1 MAAQTAE
8 MPKVVRIIPAK
19 PEYSGN
25 SNADFRPKRVAAY
38 CRVSTDKEQQEHSFE
53 TQKEMYTDMIMM
65 KPNWQMAGI
74 YADEGITGTIAK
86 KRPDFMRM
94 IEDCRKGKIDMVIT
108 KSVSRF
114 SRNNLDCLLYV
125 RELKERGIPILFE
138 KEGINTLQVSS
149 ELLITLFS
157 GLSQAES
164 ESISMNVKIGKRQSL
179 KNGNVPFCYKS
190 FLGYR
195 KGADGKPEIVQE
207 EAEIIRRIYSEYLA
221 GASLL
226 EIAKS
231 LIADG
236 VLTAKGKTKWTAK
249 GILSILTNEKYK
261 GDALLQKTYIADCIS
276 KRSKVNNG
284 ELPMYYVE
292 NNHPAIIERAVFDR
306 VQEEVSRRNS
316 KRRVKEVGTKTELGK
331 YSSKYAMTD
340 LLFCGNCG
348 TPYRR
353 TTWSKNGKKKVVWR
367 CISRL
372 DYGTKYC
379 KSSPS
384 IEESLLQNT
393 IAAAITKKAQT
404 EGADIQR
411 ICEHIEI
418 YEARQN
424 NSATQAKQEQL
435 REIKQKIEELTD
447 MDGEAAQNGDFD
459 EMFASLYAEM
469 YAIKDE
475 LDGAER
481 TETMHGMAADRM
493 KEAAAIMQGLK
504 NRPVEYNYQIVRQLI
519 DSIKVVS
526 AEQIL
531 IRFKDGAELTEKLY
545 NGKE

>member
-1 MAAQTAE
+1 MTTQVPT
-8 MPKVVRIIPAK
+8 MPKLVRVIPPK
-19 PEYSGN
+19 PEFSGEN
-25 SNADFRPKRVAAY
+25 RIDIRPKRVAAY

-94 IEDCRKGKIDMVIT
+94 IEDCRKGKIDLIIT

-125 RELKERGIPILFE
+125 RELKERGIPIIFE
-138 KEGINTLQVSS
+138 KEGINTMQVSS

-179 KNGNVPFCYKS
+179 KNGNVPFSYKS

-195 KGADGKPEIVQE
+195 KGADGKPEIDPEQAVTV
-207 EAEIIRRIYSEYLA
+207 RRIFAEYLA
-221 GASLL
+221 GRSLL
-226 EIAKS
+226 EIAKG
-231 LIADG
+231 LTADG
-236 VLTAKGKTKWTAK
+236 IPTARGSYEWSSPRV
-249 GILSILTNEKYK
+249 LSILTNEKYK

-276 KRSKVNNG
+276 KKSKKNNG

-316 KRRVKEVGTKTELGK
+316 KRKVKQTGTKTELGK
-331 YSSKYAMTD
+331 YSGKYA
-340 LLFCGNCG
+340 LSEILYCGNCG

-353 TTWSKNGKKKVVWR
+353 CTWSKNGKKKIVWR

-379 KSSPS
+379 KDSPS
-384 IEESLLQNT
+384 IEESVLQNA
-393 IAAAITKKAQT
+393 IAEAITKKAQM
-404 EGADIQR
+404 ESSGIER
-411 ICEHIEI
+411 IRRHIELYQSSQDMSGI
-418 YEARQN
+418 L
-424 NSATQAKQEQL
+424 AKQERLKAIQAHIEQL
-435 REIKQKIEELTD
+435 TN
-447 MDGEAAQNGDFD
+447 MDSEAAQNGDFD
-459 EMFASLYAEM
+459 AQFESLYAEM
-469 YAIKDE
+469 YTIKDE
-475 LDGAER
+475 LAEADK
-481 TETMHGMAADRM
+481 TKSKLETAADSIGEMAAVM
-493 KEAAAIMQGLK
+493 NGLK
-504 NRPVEYNYQIVRQLI
+504 NHPVEYNDLAVRQLI
-519 DSIKVVS
+519 ECIKVMS
-526 AEQIL
+526 ADTIH
-531 IRFKDGAELTEKLY
+531 IYFKDGTKIEAKL
-545 NGKE
+545 